1 MRPNELQL
9 NRIAQGL
16 LAEDV
21 GLRWFEGLSAE
32 ERIAVLRDLVHI
44 TAQSHPNG
52 EEVPLAI
59 AKSGLKPTFTP
70 CVMLRTAEQ
79 PGRALSRIASL
90 SAPEHTKSFR
100 LLLALFSIADTRR
113 RETQCKDGCTHEWH
127 NLAAL

>member
-1 MRPNELQL
+1 MRPSQLQL
-9 NRIAQGL
+9 NRIARGL
-16 LAEDV
+16 LTEDS
-21 GLRWFEGLSAE
+21 GLRWFEELPAAE
-32 ERIAVLRDLVHI
+32 RATVLRELAYI
-44 TAQSHPNG
+44 TAQSNPKR

-70 CVMLRTAEQ
+70 CVMLRNEERPNRCLSPIAALPEPEQ
-79 PGRALSRIASL
+79 S
-90 SAPEHTKSFR
+90 KSFR